1 MSAGNGKQLRKV
13 YYTQY
18 NYATKQEVKVSEPSR
33 AARNRY
39 IREGNTSMQQ

>member
-18 NYATKQEVKVSEPSR
+18 NYNTRTEEKVSEPSR
-33 AARNRY
+33 AARNRA
-39 IREGNTSMQQ
+39 IRLGNESMK

>member
-18 NYATKQEVKVSEPSR
+18 HYDTKQEVKVSEPSR
-33 AARNRY
+33 AARNRA
-39 IREGNTSMQQ
+39 IRAGNESMK

>member
-18 NYATKQEVKVSEPSR
+18 NYDIKTEVKVSEPSR
-33 AARNRY
+33 AARNRA
-39 IREGNTSMQQ
+39 IRAGNESMQ